1 MMTAHTHTAVVDIH
15 REQRLGMGGELS
27 LLFAHLLT
35 FFIIHSSAR
44 YVTFAFHLYLWLVEI
59 GNSVQQTCT
68 NCNISTSASG
78 KLTQKHFLNRQ
89 KIKED

>member
-15 REQRLGMGGELS
+15 REQRLGKGGELS

-59 GNSVQQTCT
+59 VILAPAYFSPRENWHK
-68 NCNISTSASG
+68 NTS
-78 KLTQKHFLNRQ
+78 
-89 KIKED
+89 